1 MSHGGAHLLKSFRA
15 FLMRGNVLDLA
26 VAFILGVAFA
36 SVVTAFV
43 NIIMSF
49 LAAIFGSSVSF
60 DRLRFTLN
68 GTPIPYGAFLTALV
82 SFVLI
87 GYVLFLI
94 FRAYQRVNLAPPSV
108 TRSCPYCKSSIAVA
122 ATRCPS
128 CTSEL
133 AAEEP
138 ATPSS

>member
-1 MSHGGAHLLKSFRA
+1 LLKDFKA
-15 FLMRGNVLDLA
+15 FLMRGNLLDLA

-43 NIIMSF
+43 NIILSF
-49 LAAIFGSSVSF
+49 VAAIFGSSVSF
-60 DRLRFTLN
+60 DRLQFTLN
-68 GTPIPYGAFLTALV
+68 GTPIPYGAFLTALA

-87 GYVLFLI
+87 CWVLFMI
-94 FRAYQRVNLAPPSV
+94 VRAYQRVNPAPPSV
-108 TRSCPYCKSSIAVA
+108 TKSCPYCRSSIAVA
-122 ATRCPS
+122 ATRCPH

-138 ATPSS
+138 VAPPSEG